1 MSMIINMT
9 GSAPALNFKV
19 VGGTAAPDNP
29 KENTIWVNTDIPITG
44 CVLSV
49 SEPPEPSEGMVWIT
63 TGTKSAVAFNVLKRD
78 TLMVYPT
85 ACKQY
90 VGGALVSKTAQS
102 YIGGQWVDW
111 FTYLFME
118 GAGQVVPWVFKA
130 ENTKVSNVSEK
141 NGAIVF
147 EYSEV
152 DNSYMAAGTENPED
166 LSGCSKVYFEVE
178 VRSMYASGGGEFTVG
193 VTTKQVNAEFNNTFV
208 ASEKPAADSIRKTI
222 AVDVSSISS
231 GYVSAY
237 GIVNAT
243 IYNVWKE

>member
-19 VGGTAAPDNP
+19 RGGVTQPADP
-29 KENTIWVNTDIPITG
+29 KENAIWVNTDIPITG
-44 CVLSV
+44 RVLSV
-49 SEPPEPSEGMVWIT
+49 SEPSAPSEGMVWII
-63 TGTKSAVAFNVLKRD
+63 TGTKSAVAFNALKKD

-90 VGGALVSKTAQS
+90 VGGAWVSKSAQS

-118 GAGQVVPWVFKA
+118 GSGQVVPWVFKA
-130 ENTKVSNVSEK
+130 LNTKVSNVSEK

-147 EYSEV
+147 EYSKV
-152 DNSYMAAGTENPED
+152 DNSYMAAGMENPED
-166 LSGCSKVYFEVE
+166 LSGCSKVYFDVE

-222 AVDVSSISS
+222 SVDVSSISS